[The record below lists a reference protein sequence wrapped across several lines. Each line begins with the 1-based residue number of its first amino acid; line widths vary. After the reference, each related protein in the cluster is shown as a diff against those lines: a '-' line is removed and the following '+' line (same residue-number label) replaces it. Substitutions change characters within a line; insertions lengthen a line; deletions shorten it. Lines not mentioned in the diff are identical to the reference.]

1 MAMDHLGQRARDHNM
16 ARSFGPVLLVRS
28 EFRKLQQD
36 LWLARGSYRL
46 HDLDLAVHHRGSGRR
61 AARCEI
67 EHQTAR
73 QSTSGPSKPL
83 GARGAKMAD
92 TIGPAQT

>member
-1 MAMDHLGQRARDHNM
+1 MAMDHLGQCARHHNM
-16 ARSFGPVLLVRS
+16 ARSFGPVLLVRG
-28 EFRKLQQD
+28 EFRHLQQD
-36 LWLARGSYRL
+36 LWLARGDHRL
-46 HDLDLAVHHRGSGRR
+46 YDLDLAVIFVVLVG
-61 AARCEI
+61 AQLNAEI

-92 TIGPAQT
+92 TIGAAQI